1 MLIIVFNLPW
11 WTVGVGITVLPII
24 NDKKVNEILVEKAV
38 LLVRV
43 STLVSV
49 WYN

>member
-24 NDKKVNEILVEKAV
+24 DDEKVNEVLVEKAV

-43 STLVSV
+43 STVESM